1 MISKLYNIITHIEYN
16 ISNTIYIYI
25 FKLYYMILYTIVC
38 LYLALLPFLG
48 FPFSVDHTAKSLFH
62 ELISLALRVDSR
74 GGAPDP
80 FHR

>member
-1 MISKLYNIITHIEYN
+1 
-16 ISNTIYIYI
+16 
-25 FKLYYMILYTIVC
+25 MILYTIIC

-48 FPFSVDHTAKSLFH
+48 FPFSVDHTTKSLFH